1 MTKKSGF
8 PLKTNHLQLIGP
20 KMGEKEKM
28 MQSESMFLEQTWSD
42 DI

>member
-8 PLKTNHLQLIGP
+8 PLKMNYLQLIGP
-20 KMGEKEKM
+20 KMREKWEM